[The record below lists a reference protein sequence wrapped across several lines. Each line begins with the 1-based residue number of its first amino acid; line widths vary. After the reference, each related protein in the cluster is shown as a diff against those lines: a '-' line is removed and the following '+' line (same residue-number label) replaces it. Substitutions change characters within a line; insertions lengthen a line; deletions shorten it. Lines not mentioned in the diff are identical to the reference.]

1 MVNDQLKKAHLKRK
15 DNPGVVVPFLFN
27 PAEFTI
33 EKGNQ
38 FAEVNVPGLP
48 SSILQFVKGN
58 SRTISM
64 ELFFDTYENKDNR
77 DVRQYTDK
85 ITGWDA
91 GSIYSQL
98 SPEKKGLMDIDSELH
113 APPICI
119 FEWGTF
125 TFQCVIERV
134 SKKFTMFLAD
144 GTPVRATLSVT
155 LKEYEEVDI
164 QIRNID
170 THSADLTKRWEV
182 VQGDSLWSIAA
193 KEYGDPADW
202 RLVAEANE
210 IDNPRLLNPGT
221 ALVIPVKE

>member
-1 MVNDQLKKAHLKRK
+1 MIENKLKKAHLKRK
-15 DNPGVVVPFLFN
+15 DNPDVVVPFLFN
-27 PAEFTI
+27 PAEFTV

-64 ELFFDTYENKDNR
+64 ELFFDTYENKENQ

-170 THSADLTKRWEV
+170 TSSADLTKRWV
-182 VQGDSLWSIAA
+182 VTQGDSLWSIAA
-193 KEYGDPADW
+193 KEFGDPADW

-210 IDNPRLLNPGT
+210 IDNPRTVNPGT
-221 ALVIPVKE
+221 ELVIPVKE